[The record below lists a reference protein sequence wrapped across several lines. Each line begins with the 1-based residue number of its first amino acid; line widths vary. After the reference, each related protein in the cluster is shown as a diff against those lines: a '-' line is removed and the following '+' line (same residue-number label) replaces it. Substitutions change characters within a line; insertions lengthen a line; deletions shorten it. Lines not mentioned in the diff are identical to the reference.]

1 MTEIGWVLEVVR
13 FHTAGVPQ
21 DTPTAKYTHVG
32 YMDAHFRTKQDA
44 CSYYARHNPHM
55 RAIDV
60 NPGLKS
66 DWDPQTHLAYIVRR
80 GIVGLQTSVP
90 PFDPEDSSLSGWK
103 WLK

>member
-1 MTEIGWVLEVVR
+1 MQQECHKTR
-13 FHTAGVPQ
+13 P
-21 DTPTAKYTHVG
+21 AKYTHVG
-32 YMDAHFRTKQDA
+32 YGCSLQDKQDVFV
-44 CSYYARHNPHM
+44 YTRHNPHM

-90 PFDPEDSSLSGWK
+90 P
-103 WLK
+103 